1 MVETAAEIEGGSVCG
16 GLDPTGPSGRGGA
29 WVGIKKLSLRLVV
42 GNELCVWF
50 STGALGEWREGS
62 PAVVGER
69 PQVLSSH
76 GSPCVKFLAWNTC
89 PPTVFSRIP
98 TSRKTVFMTVRQPT
112 LVIVRQG
119 AFTPLSVVYTDVT
132 CVQRVAGSAC
142 ALKPSKPTGD
152 IVYRRCVQESDCSHI
167 CDSKE

>member
-1 MVETAAEIEGGSVCG
+1 MVALTPHGPLAEVGLGS
-16 GLDPTGPSGRGGA
+16 GL
-29 WVGIKKLSLRLVV
+29 KKLGLRLAVV
-42 GNELCVWF
+42 NEVYVRF

-76 GSPCVKFLAWNTC
+76 SSPCVKLLAWSTC

-119 AFTPLSVVYTDVT
+119 AFTPLAVVHTDVT

-152 IVYRRCVQESDCSHI
+152 RHCLQEVCTRV
-167 CDSKE
+167 